1 MKTSRKCRGA
11 GLLAAL
17 ALVAALVPASAQA
30 ASPCKEW
37 AFTAPAKSIFHKVK
51 IPVLGSATGA
61 VRYDADVLRPKKV
74 GRSTR
79 LPGIVMLH
87 GKGGQKCALWWAAR
101 LLAGKNYETVVL
113 TFPSGGSVTDAEVSA
128 ATATRSA
135 IAWLRSHQNPY
146 RSNLNANDIALVGHS
161 LGAIA
166 AQDVQQ
172 ATSLTYI
179 KTIVAL
185 DNLRKYL
192 DGDPGG
198 AVTCDPALLGRPI
211 TPRVPALGLGS
222 ETGCPDFPAL
232 TDKTTGYKNWRAAN
246 VYVEEAVLANTN
258 HPSYAG
264 GTPFNQAH
272 LTQLRHAA
280 YYMVPWLT
288 RWLRNKPALE
298 AALVSQTPFGI
309 PVTQMLTDDTNRPI
323 FTSSAF
329 LPSKECPELRA
340 CP

>member
-1 MKTSRKCRGA
+1 MTCRVFA
-11 GLLAAL
+11 FFAAL
-17 ALVAALVPASAQA
+17 ALVGVLGSASAQA
-30 ASPCKEW
+30 ASPCHEW
-37 AFTAPAKSIFHKVK
+37 PFTSPAKSIFHKAK
-51 IPVLGSATGA
+51 IPMAAATTGK
-61 VRYDADVLRPKKV
+61 VGYDADVLRPTKV
-74 GRSTR
+74 GRTTR
-79 LPGIVMLH
+79 LPGIVLLH

-113 TFPSGGSVTDAEVSA
+113 TFPSGGSVTDAEHSA
-128 ATATRSA
+128 AAATRSA
-135 IAWLRSHQNPY
+135 IAWLRSSQNPY
-146 RSNLNANDIALVGHS
+146 RSNLNASRIALVGHS

-172 ATSLTYI
+172 DATLPYV

-222 ETGCPDFPAL
+222 ETGCPDFPDL

-246 VYVEEAVLANTN
+246 VYVEEAVLAHTN
-258 HPSYAG
+258 HGGYAG
-264 GTPFNQAH
+264 GMPFNPAH
-272 LTQLRHAA
+272 LAQLRHAA

-288 RWLRNKPALE
+288 RWLRNQPALE
-298 AALVSQTPFGI
+298 ARLVSQSPFGI
-309 PVTQMLTDDTNRPI
+309 PVTDMLTDDTGRPI
-323 FTSSAF
+323 FTSSAY